1 MEIVKIQ
8 GDHNRMQGV
17 YYEYDR
23 HSQPL
28 GEGGMGRIYQ
38 GYRVDEYS
46 GSRIYVAI
54 KEINDELSRNPQ
66 IIERAQREAS
76 IQIEHDNLLRI
87 YDFVANVEYLPLHDT
102 NIVRYYMIMER
113 IVGVNVDQ
121 LMAGNLTDK
130 SGIFIPMAQELY
142 TQYCSNRE
150 YAVYVIMK
158 NLLSGIMTL
167 HNSGYIHRDI
177 DPSNIMITYDNKIK
191 LIDFGVCKQIGA
203 APERQLTSAGSFIGK
218 VNYAAPELAFGDVNL
233 QNQTTDIYALGIL
246 MYQLL
251 VGSLPFTGS
260 NQDILKQQVNDKL
273 PLKKIAHKGFRRIVE
288 KATEKR
294 QEKRYALAVEMLSD
308 IEKAFMAKGGNSSSG
323 LNTAVGGNTEAS
335 TGGVN
340 QGLIRVEKSIPVWV
354 WPVSAVAG
362 LVIGFVIKIL
372 VH

>member
-323 LNTAVGGNTEAS
+323 LNTAVGGNTEAA